1 MGRDTPMFWL
11 DLFEPQYAPPI
22 EISADF
28 ATLSFPIAE
37 LSPTPLET
45 VKHGHEVELYAVLE
59 DAYGNRGQNSLVE
72 WFGKSVPPAKM
83 DATTIR
89 PAQGF
94 TDQQG
99 LTRVFV
105 SSKTGGTFVFSVR
118 SQSGESERIFPNAIT
133 FARE

>member
-1 MGRDTPMFWL
+1 M
-11 DLFEPQYAPPI
+11 
-22 EISADF
+22 
-28 ATLSFPIAE
+28 
-37 LSPTPLET
+37 
-45 VKHGHEVELYAVLE
+45 LE
-59 DAYGNRGQNSLVE
+59 DNYGNRGQNSLVE
-72 WFGKSVPPAKM
+72 WFGKNVPPAKM
-83 DATTIR
+83 DAVTIR

-118 SQSGESERIFPNAIT
+118 SQSGENERIFPHAIT